1 LLKLLLNIR
10 VQTEFKEPAE
20 TNWRHRV
27 YEVVFEAET
36 PTGKLFD
43 ITVIA
48 LILLSVVAVVLES
61 VRWIREIFG
70 PELYAAE
77 WVFTVLFTIE
87 YLLRLIAVKR
97 PLRYVFSFYG
107 IVDLL
112 AILPTYLSLFLPGT
126 QYLLAIRILR
136 LLRIFRI
143 LKLTSYISESR
154 IILTALHA
162 SKKKI
167 LVFLVAILTI
177 VTVVGSLMYVVEGE
191 EHGFTDIPTSIYW
204 AIVTLTTVGYGDLSP
219 KTGLGKLLASLVM
232 IMGYGIIAVPT
243 GIVTGELIRAGK
255 PASTH
260 VCPECH
266 AEPHDVDAIH
276 CKYCG
281 SKL

>member
-1 LLKLLLNIR
+1 MQREI
-10 VQTEFKEPAE
+10 KEAAE
-20 TNWRHRV
+20 TSWRYRI

-36 PTGKLFD
+36 RPGKLFD
-43 ITVIA
+43 IVLIV
-48 LILLSVVAVVLES
+48 LILLSVVAVLLES
-61 VRWIREIFG
+61 VRSIREILG
-70 PELYAAE
+70 PELFAVE
-77 WVFTVLFTIE
+77 WVFTILFTIE
-87 YLLRLIAVKR
+87 YVLRLVAVKR
-97 PLRYVFSFYG
+97 PLRYLFSFYG
-107 IVDLL
+107 IVDML

-154 IILTALHA
+154 VIVTALKA

-167 LVFLVAILTI
+167 LVFLVAIVSI

-219 KTGLGKLLASLVM
+219 KTGLGKLLASVVM

-243 GIVTGELIRAGK
+243 GIVTGELIRATK
-255 PASTH
+255 SASTH

-266 AEPHDVDAIH
+266 SEPHDLDAVH

-281 SKL
+281 TKL